1 MCNFRT
7 ELTPSIGRGN
17 LSADEFR
24 NSWNKFR
31 DALRREDQLMLDE
44 MFRAPDIHLE
54 AVNAMGGTSEF
65 VAMAM
70 AMLIEQEK
78 INDQID
84 DRLAEIEERV
94 GRIERK

>member
-1 MCNFRT
+1 MKDSIMVDEAFITDQFRSRWVKYR
-7 ELTPSIGRGN
+7 EV
-17 LSADEFR
+17 
-24 NSWNKFR
+24 
-31 DALRREDQLMLDE
+31 LRREDQLMLDE
-44 MFRAPDIHLE
+44 MFRAPVIHLE
-54 AVNAMGGTSEF
+54 AVNAMSSASEF
-65 VAMAM
+65 EATAI

>member
-1 MCNFRT
+1 
-7 ELTPSIGRGN
+7 
-17 LSADEFR
+17 
-24 NSWNKFR
+24 
-31 DALRREDQLMLDE
+31 MLDE

-78 INDQID
+78 VNNQID
-84 DRLAEIEERV
+84 AKLTKIEGRV
-94 GRIERK
+94 SAIERR

>member
-1 MCNFRT
+1 
-7 ELTPSIGRGN
+7 
-17 LSADEFR
+17 
-24 NSWNKFR
+24 
-31 DALRREDQLMLDE
+31 MLDE

-78 INDQID
+78 VNNQID